1 MGTGKRT
8 VRSGA
13 KTSAPDHKTLPSFEA
28 FKGKEITSIADLA
41 AFLDEFGIK
50 RLQIKSP
57 SSRFIADD
65 RKEADGDQW
74 EIGIRLNW
82 CFTEYYVAG
91 VGKTLPEALE
101 RALGVKIVS
110 PSGKA
115 QPAAAV
121 AASDDDEGLLV

>member
-1 MGTGKRT
+1 MTTGKRRT
-8 VRSGA
+8 RSGA
-13 KTSAPDHKTLPSFEA
+13 KASAPDYKNLPSFEH
-28 FKGKEITSIADLA
+28 FKGRQISTIEDLA
-41 AFLDEFGIK
+41 LFLDEFGIK

-57 SSRFIADD
+57 SSRFIAED
-65 RKEADGDQW
+65 RREEDSDQW
-74 EIGIRLNW
+74 EIGVRLNW

-110 PSGKA
+110 HSGKA

>member
-28 FKGKEITSIADLA
+28 FKGREIASIADLA

-57 SSRFIADD
+57 ASRFIAED
-65 RKEADGDQW
+65 RREEDGDQW
-74 EIGIRLNW
+74 EIGVRLNW

-91 VGKTLPEALE
+91 TGKTLPEALE
-101 RALGVKIVS
+101 RGLGIKVVS
-110 PSGKA
+110 ADVQSK
-115 QPAAAV
+115 PAAA
-121 AASDDDEGLLV
+121 APAGDDDEGLLV

>member
-1 MGTGKRT
+1 M
-8 VRSGA
+8 
-13 KTSAPDHKTLPSFEA
+13 
-28 FKGKEITSIADLA
+28 
-41 AFLDEFGIK
+41 FLDEFGIK

-57 SSRFIADD
+57 SSRFIAED
-65 RKEADGDQW
+65 RREEDGDQW

-91 VGKTLPEALE
+91 VGKSLPEALE

-121 AASDDDEGLLV
+121 AAGDDDEGLLV

>member
-1 MGTGKRT
+1 MATGKRT
-8 VRSGA
+8 TRSGA
-13 KTSAPDHKTLPSFEA
+13 KASAPDYKNLPSFEQ
-28 FKGKEITSIADLA
+28 FKGKQISTIEDLA
-41 AFLDEFGIK
+41 SFLDEFGIK

-91 VGKTLPEALE
+91 VGKSLPEALE

-115 QPAAAV
+115 QPAAPV